1 MMTLKNTEQ
10 RLTEKKISL
19 DALVPKEHIIRKI
32 DAAIDFSFIYEKVKP
47 LYSSIGKPSIDPVV
61 LFKII
66 LIQYLFG
73 VRSMRQTIQEIEVNL
88 AYRWFLGYG
97 LEEKIP
103 HFSTFGKN
111 YQRRFQGTEIF
122 NDIFFHIIDEIMAAK
137 FLNSENV
144 FIDGTHIKANANL
157 KKAKNVLKEESA
169 KFYQETLNQ
178 EIEQD
183 RQFHKK
189 KR

>member
-10 RLTEKKISL
+10 RVTEKNISL

-47 LYSSIGKPSIDPVV
+47 FYSSIGKPSIDPVV

-73 VRSMRQTIQEIEVNL
+73 IRSMRQTIQEIEVNL

-122 NDIFFHIIDEIMAAK
+122 NDR
-137 FLNSENV
+137 SEEH
-144 FIDGTHIKANANL
+144 TSEL
-157 KKAKNVLKEESA
+157 QS
-169 KFYQETLNQ
+169 
-178 EIEQD
+178 
-183 RQFHKK
+183 RQYLVC
-189 KR
+189 R

>member
-1 MMTLKNTEQ
+1 
-10 RLTEKKISL
+10 
-19 DALVPKEHIIRKI
+19 
-32 DAAIDFSFIYEKVKP
+32 
-47 LYSSIGKPSIDPVV
+47 
-61 LFKII
+61 
-66 LIQYLFG
+66 
-73 VRSMRQTIQEIEVNL
+73 MRQTIQEIEVNL

-137 FLNSENV
+137 FLNSENI

-157 KKAKNVLKEESA
+157 KKRSEEHTSEL
-169 KFYQETLNQ
+169 QS
-178 EIEQD
+178 
-183 RQFHKK
+183 RQYLVCRLLLEKT
-189 KR
+189 